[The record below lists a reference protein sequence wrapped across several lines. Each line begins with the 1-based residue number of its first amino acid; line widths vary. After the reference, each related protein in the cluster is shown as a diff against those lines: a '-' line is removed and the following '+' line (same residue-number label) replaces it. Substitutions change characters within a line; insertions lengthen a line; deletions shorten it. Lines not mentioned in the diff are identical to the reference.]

1 MLGNELRK
9 ARLAAGLT
17 QEELAVRAELSR
29 NYISQLELDEKSP
42 TLQVLM
48 RVCAAMNVRTSKLIA
63 RIESPR

>member
-48 RVCAAMNVRTSKLIA
+48 RVCAAMNVRASKLIA